1 MQENRIYFH
10 WNGRPSRWVPLLA
23 GIPGILIGLVLLAIA
38 GSQLLQQQGYSS
50 GQCTITARQ
59 LQHEVT
65 TTTNTTGN
73 GNTTTTITKTEDVYA
88 PSFEY
93 RVRTADGRTY
103 TADSYD
109 GSDSYT
115 SDRAGQQT
123 IVDRYNV
130 GQSYPCWYNPANP
143 TQAVLVRQLDWALIL
158 IGGIFL
164 LVSVFIVTIGMLI
177 STSGSQNGPFKSA

>member
-10 WNGRPSRWVPLLA
+10 WSGRPNWWVPLAA

-50 GQCTITARQ
+50 GQCTITAKQ

-65 TTTNTTGN
+65 TTTNITGN
-73 GNTTTTITKTEDVYA
+73 GNTTTTITRTEDVYA

-103 TADSYD
+103 TADNYD

-115 SDRAGQQT
+115 SDRAGQQA
-123 IVDRYNV
+123 IVDRYSI

-143 TQAVLVRQLDWALIL
+143 TQAVLVRQLAWALIL
-158 IGGIFL
+158 TGGIFL